1 MYFVRPS
8 VRYVLFACWCSHIVV
23 VALERENTIDG
34 IFSMCVIKREGFLE
48 GFFLPLSR
56 MSMPKA
62 FAILAMAGS
71 AFAEEYGLYEPAQNE
86 ARFFFFNSTGSAQ
99 TLSLLGA
106 AILIAVIAYLVFAST
121 GTEGSYY
128 NRNDYEYDPYAQQDY
143 GYAGQY
149 R

>member
-1 MYFVRPS
+1 M
-8 VRYVLFACWCSHIVV
+8 
-23 VALERENTIDG
+23 
-34 IFSMCVIKREGFLE
+34 
-48 GFFLPLSR
+48 
-56 MSMPKA
+56 KA
-62 FAILAMAGS
+62 FALACGIAAMAGS
-71 AFAEEYGLYEPAQNE
+71 AFADDFDLYQPESNE

>member
-1 MYFVRPS
+1 
-8 VRYVLFACWCSHIVV
+8 
-23 VALERENTIDG
+23 
-34 IFSMCVIKREGFLE
+34 
-48 GFFLPLSR
+48 
-56 MSMPKA
+56 MPKA

-121 GTEGSYY
+121 GTESGYY

-143 GYAGQY
+143 GYADQY

>member
-1 MYFVRPS
+1 MMYFVRPS

-23 VALERENTIDG
+23 VASERKHNRWHL
-34 IFSMCVIKREGFLE
+34 FYVLSREGFLE